1 MKFSKI
7 KSFAKINLTI
17 KVLGKYKNG
26 FHKIES
32 LVSKIS
38 LSDEILIKEINS
50 FKNKINFTGKF
61 SKSIPES
68 NTVSKLLNLLVDQNY
83 IKNKKFQI
91 IIKKNIP
98 QFSGMGGGSMNAGSI
113 LNYFIKKKIIKVSK
127 NELIKIAQS
136 IGSDVILGLFNGPVI
151 VFGKKKFKLLKKK
164 IKFHLLIIKPSFGC
178 STKTIYSHH
187 RGLTKGMFINKPIF
201 KKDYLR
207 NNLNN
212 DLEITAFK
220 KYPILQKI
228 KNFMQKLDNIY
239 FVNMTGTG
247 STIIG
252 YFLTK
257 NAALKAKK
265 KLENKYKNYWCIYS
279 KTI

>member
-1 MKFSKI
+1 
-7 KSFAKINLTI
+7 
-17 KVLGKYKNG
+17 
-26 FHKIES
+26 
-32 LVSKIS
+32 
-38 LSDEILIKEINS
+38 
-50 FKNKINFTGKF
+50 
-61 SKSIPES
+61 
-68 NTVSKLLNLLVDQNY
+68 
-83 IKNKKFQI
+83 
-91 IIKKNIP
+91 
-98 QFSGMGGGSMNAGSI
+98 
-113 LNYFIKKKIIKVSK
+113 
-127 NELIKIAQS
+127 
-136 IGSDVILGLFNGPVI
+136 
-151 VFGKKKFKLLKKK
+151 
-164 IKFHLLIIKPSFGC
+164 
-178 STKTIYSHH
+178 
-187 RGLTKGMFINKPIF
+187 MFINKPIF